1 MVGTAVVVLGAC
13 GVVVCDIAVVAVGGD
28 VWHSCVGGWGDTAG
42 GGLSTRV
49 VVLVLVVWWCGDVW
63 HSCAGGGWGDTAG
76 GGLSTSRVVSTGW
89 LRWCQPVAAGR
100 TPRRESNFKR
110 PGVISCNLNRP
121 AREVSSPEILMHGGL
136 V

>member
-1 MVGTAVVVLGAC
+1 MCDISLVVGTAVVVLGAC

-28 VWHSCVGGWGDTAG
+28 VWHSCAGGGWGDTAG

-49 VVLVLVVWWCGDVW
+49 VV
-63 HSCAGGGWGDTAG
+63 
-76 GGLSTSRVVSTGW
+76 STGW
-89 LRWCQPVAAGR
+89 LPWCQPVAAGR

-110 PGVISCNLNRP
+110 PGVISCNLRRP
-121 AREVSSPEILMHGGL
+121 ADEVSSPEILMHGGL

>member
-1 MVGTAVVVLGAC
+1 MTMVGSGGLHRCGGAWLLGAC
-13 GVVVCDIAVVAVGGD
+13 VVVVCDIP
-28 VWHSCVGGWGDTAG
+28 
-42 GGLSTRV
+42 V
-49 VVLVLVVWWCGDVW
+49 VVVGGDVW

-76 GGLSTSRVVSTGW
+76 GGLSTRVVSTGW

-110 PGVISCNLNRP
+110 PGVISCNFKRP

>member
-1 MVGTAVVVLGAC
+1 MVGSGGLHRCGGAWLLGTC
-13 GVVVCDIAVVAVGGD
+13 GVVVYDIAVVAVGGD

-49 VVLVLVVWWCGDVW
+49 
-63 HSCAGGGWGDTAG
+63 
-76 GGLSTSRVVSTGW
+76 VVSTGW

-121 AREVSSPEILMHGGL
+121 GVISCNFKRPAREVSSPEILMHGGL

>member
-1 MVGTAVVVLGAC
+1 MWC
-13 GVVVCDIAVVAVGGD
+13 GGDKAVVAVGGG
-28 VWHSCVGGWGDTAG
+28 VWHSCAGGWGDTAG

-63 HSCAGGGWGDTAG
+63 HSCAGGWGDTAG

-110 PGVISCNLNRP
+110 PGVISCNLRRP
-121 AREVSSPEILMHGGL
+121 AGEVSSPEILMHGGL